1 MSQGSIPVSTSLARP
16 TRIVGP
22 SEEWI
27 ARIAS
32 GVPAAPLA
40 EWTDLIGDEPAGA
53 AVALVDGGRATIGYG
68 LVDRENGVVRLLP
81 CEPGEEWDAGFFRRR
96 VGAAWDARQR
106 LGLVNPKSA
115 YRLLNGEGDGLPGFQ
130 ADVFA
135 GHVIV
140 HSLAEALTRYL
151 GPIASALEGKPRL
164 ASVTGKTR
172 PAGET
177 PKGQVPTIPLSPEVP
192 PRRVV
197 VEEHGLAYEVHPL
210 GGINSGLFCDM
221 REARRTLAGWARG
234 RHVLNTFSYTG
245 SFSVLAAAAGA
256 RTVTSVD
263 FASGVLEWSKTNFR
277 LNNIDPEDR
286 RFRFARADV
295 FDFLKEARRK
305 RRSYDLVILDPPA
318 ATGVPGRRWF
328 LKSDY
333 ERLIA
338 HALGVIEPGG
348 ILLVAASSLASRPER
363 LETQIRAAA
372 RERRRRLVMLESFGL
387 PADFPT
393 QLAHPASRYLKG
405 FWLRVDR

>member
-1 MSQGSIPVSTSLARP
+1 MTPESIPAATDLPRP
-16 TRIVGP
+16 TRVVGP
-22 SEEWI
+22 SEEWV
-27 ARIAS
+27 ARIVS
-32 GVPAAPLA
+32 GVPVAPLE
-40 EWTDLIGDEPAGA
+40 EWNELVGDEPAGA
-53 AVALVDGGRATIGYG
+53 AVTLVDGARAPIGYG

-81 CEPGEEWDAGFFRRR
+81 CAPGEEWDERFFRRR
-96 VGAAWDARQR
+96 VEAASDGRRR
-106 LGLVNPKSA
+106 LGLVTPKSA
-115 YRLLNGEGDGLPGFQ
+115 YRLLHGEGDGLAGFY
-130 ADVFA
+130 ADVYA

-140 HSLAEALTRYL
+140 HTLADALTRYL
-151 GPIASALEGKPRL
+151 GPIAAALEPKARA

-177 PKGQVPTIPLSPEVP
+177 PKGHVPVIPLSAEPP
-192 PRRVV
+192 PRQVV

-221 REARRTLAGWARG
+221 RGARQTLARWARG
-234 RHVLNTFSYTG
+234 RNVLNTFSYTG
-245 SFSVLAAAAGA
+245 SFSVVAAAAGA

-263 FASGVLEWSKTNFR
+263 FAAGVLQWSKTNFR
-277 LNNIDPEDR
+277 LNNLDPEDR

-305 RRSYDLVILDPPA
+305 RRTFDLVILDPPA

-372 RERRRRLVMLESFGL
+372 RERGRRLVLLESFGL

-393 QLAHPASRYLKG
+393 QLAHPESRYLKG
-405 FWLRVDR
+405 FWFRVDR